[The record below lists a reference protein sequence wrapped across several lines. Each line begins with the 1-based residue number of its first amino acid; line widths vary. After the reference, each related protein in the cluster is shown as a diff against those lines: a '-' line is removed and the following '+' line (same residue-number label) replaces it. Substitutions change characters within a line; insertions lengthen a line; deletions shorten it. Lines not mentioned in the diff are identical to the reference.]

1 MGYSNVD
8 NYCNIYNFSA
18 STGKSGT
25 YNDFQ
30 QTGGM
35 QSHSVMTNGT
45 VFPTIP
51 IKYANFDCWGTQC
64 TPVTPLNGIFR
75 SHLSWLNSAWLNNQ
89 Q

>member
-1 MGYSNVD
+1 
-8 NYCNIYNFSA
+8 
-18 STGKSGT
+18 
-25 YNDFQ
+25 
-30 QTGGM
+30 M